1 MLQYPAFL
9 LITRLKP
16 AKMKE
21 QYIIEYLNCKKNF
34 QKDSVQFKGIQ
45 AYEEA
50 VLWGKK
56 NLENFH
62 VDMIK
67 VVYPNENINSNEVQG
82 SA

>member
-1 MLQYPAFL
+1 MN
-9 LITRLKP
+9 
-16 AKMKE
+16 MKE

-34 QKDSVQFKGIQ
+34 QKDSVQFQGPH

-62 VDMIK
+62 LDMIQI
-67 VVYPNENINSNEVQG
+67 VQLDNYLNSSNNLNSNE
-82 SA
+82 